1 MLSRESAEDI
11 HLKLKARLKE
21 RMSYTQLVG
30 ARSRRRQRELKRPV
44 GVVLIAC
51 FQILKAA
58 VLLLTAIML
67 YAAPAT
73 GFSSRSNLYTLL
85 FVATRGNS
93 TIISAIMQGGSVVAV
108 MIGLWG
114 TYLVAVGS
122 GLWKM
127 KEWARRSLI
136 FTSGMTIVLYAKS
149 ILLPGILDSDR
160 FGLSLTSPDAQNV
173 HILLACDVLIFVYL
187 LRGNTASSF
196 RHRI

>member
-1 MLSRESAEDI
+1 MMPE
-11 HLKLKARLKE
+11 LKTDFHE
-21 RMSYTQLVG
+21 RMSYTLLET
-30 ARSRRRQRELKRPV
+30 ARSRRRRRELKRPV
-44 GVVLIAC
+44 GVTAIAC

-58 VLLLTAIML
+58 VLLLTAVML
-67 YAAPAT
+67 YSTPSI

-85 FVATRGNS
+85 YVATRGNS
-93 TIISAIMQGGSVVAV
+93 TIISAIMQGGSAVAV

-136 FTSGMTIVLYAKS
+136 FTSGLTIVLYAKS

-173 HILLACDVLIFVYL
+173 HILLACDVAIFVYL
-187 LRGNTASSF
+187 LRGNTALSF
-196 RHRI
+196 RPRI